1 MRSSV
6 FSDGPSIPGRISRI
20 VLVIAVILASA
31 TWAFAS
37 GPRTLRSSDRQVARS
52 APSVTSA
59 TRRGD
64 STDEHSQRGQRRIQ
78 RRGPAQVIVIPS
90 PTYYYYSPYYFTA
103 RPALV
108 NAPFFCLEHGVG
120 FVSRVGLIDHLS
132 GTHKFAL
139 QYAAA
144 ICPEDVDTCI
154 FDGVWPL
161 Y

>member
-1 MRSSV
+1 MSSLDN
-6 FSDGPSIPGRISRI
+6 SGGSNSRLISRV
-20 VLVIAVILASA
+20 VLVIAVIVASA
-31 TWAFAS
+31 TWAVAS
-37 GPRTLRSSDRQVARS
+37 GARTLRRSDPQVARS
-52 APSVTSA
+52 APSITNSN
-59 TRRGD
+59 RRGD

-78 RRGPAQVIVIPS
+78 RRGAAQVFVIPS
-90 PTYYYYSPYYFTA
+90 PTYYYSPYYFAA

-120 FVSRVGLIDHLS
+120 FVSRVGLIDHLG

-139 QYAAA
+139 QHAAA
-144 ICPEDVDTCI
+144 ICPDDVDTCI

>member
-1 MRSSV
+1 MS
-6 FSDGPSIPGRISRI
+6 FSLYKGAGSTSRLISRT

-31 TWAFAS
+31 TSAFAS
-37 GPRTLRSSDRQVARS
+37 GVRTLRRSDPQVTRS
-52 APSVTSA
+52 APSITSSN
-59 TRRGD
+59 RRGD

-78 RRGPAQVIVIPS
+78 RRRAAQVIVIPS
-90 PTYYYYSPYYFTA
+90 PTYYYSPYYFAA

-120 FVSRVGLIDHLS
+120 FLSRVGLIDHLT
-132 GTHKFAL
+132 GTHKFGL
-139 QYAAA
+139 QHAAA
-144 ICPEDVDTCI
+144 ICPDDVDTCI

>member
-1 MRSSV
+1 MSSLDN
-6 FSDGPSIPGRISRI
+6 SGGSNSRLISRV
-20 VLVIAVILASA
+20 VLVIAVIVASA
-31 TWAFAS
+31 TWAVAS
-37 GPRTLRSSDRQVARS
+37 GARTLRRSDPQVARS
-52 APSVTSA
+52 APSITNSN
-59 TRRGD
+59 RRGD

-78 RRGPAQVIVIPS
+78 RRGAAQVIVIPS
-90 PTYYYYSPYYFTA
+90 PTYYYSPYYFAA

-120 FVSRVGLIDHLS
+120 FVSRVGLIDHLG

-139 QYAAA
+139 QHAAA
-144 ICPEDVDTCI
+144 ICPDDVDTCI